1 MKKRQQYPNDRTY
14 TIIFRGL
21 ASCSNKHLAAQTAVK
36 HFDLLLKNKDKDKA
50 TTVQPNSYHVNSVL
64 TACTQAADMK
74 ALFYVINSLDD
85 SKLAPTT
92 QTYTIIF
99 NALRHSTLRELE
111 TIPDEEEQMANVKR
125 SKLAEDVRGLW
136 DEVYDKWLKSKL
148 DLDEELVCS
157 VGQALLLGP
166 EKADKLQALDVI
178 ESTMDIPNYVGGR
191 TFDVSGRRRSHTGK
205 PIPPVVPG
213 TRTLGL
219 VLNLTREYGT
229 VKPGLAY
236 WKAMVDN
243 GWIVPDANNW
253 LSLFFL
259 LRRAHDST
267 TVGKILADEKV
278 PKEFLE
284 LRHHRLAMYTCL
296 ADANHNDKVVQN
308 STKVV
313 DSMLRT
319 SKFPDLDIL
328 SMHLRVALFA
338 ASPHRQK
345 ALHDGDGRAAYLD
358 YGRQILDALNHI
370 WEPYRRVH
378 YHFFTVVPSR
388 SAEKTAKKHA
398 EKNPRSHTRPRS
410 DVIYLAR
417 QMASALHKIIREEL
431 VPPKEMEA
439 VNSAYAKINRD
450 IQWFALNC
458 SPEEGQMEAST
469 EELKT
474 LPTAYGAW
482 RTYQRPRRSRRA
494 RRDPGS
500 PSSI

>member
-1 MKKRQQYPNDRTY
+1 M
-14 TIIFRGL
+14 
-21 ASCSNKHLAAQTAVK
+21 QTAVK
-36 HFDLLLKNKDKDKA
+36 HFDILLKNKDKDKA

-74 ALFYVINSLDD
+74 ALFHVINSLDD

-99 NALRHSTLRELE
+99 NALRHNTIRELE
-111 TIPDEEEQMANVKR
+111 TMPDEEEQMANVKR
-125 SKLAEDVRGLW
+125 SKLVEDVRGLW
-136 DEVYDKWLKSKL
+136 NEVHDKWLKRKL
-148 DLDEELVCS
+148 DLDEELVCA
-157 VGQALLLGP
+157 VGHALLLGP
-166 EKADKLQALDVI
+166 EKAEKLEALNVI
-178 ESTMDIPNYVGGR
+178 ESTMDIPNFAGGR
-191 TFDVSGRRRSHTGK
+191 TFDLHEQHRRKDGPVNRRSHAGK
-205 PIPPVVPG
+205 PIPAVIAG

-219 VLNLTREYGT
+219 VLNLTQEYGAA
-229 VKPGLAY
+229 KPGLAY
-236 WKAMVDN
+236 WKAMVDD

-259 LRRAHDST
+259 LRRTHDST
-267 TVGKILADEKV
+267 AVGKILAEKKV

-296 ADANHNDKVVQN
+296 ADAQHNNMVVEN

-319 SKFPDLDIL
+319 SKFPDLDVL
-328 SMHLRVALFA
+328 SMHLRVSLVATSL
-338 ASPHRQK
+338 HRQR
-345 ALHDGDGRAAYLD
+345 ALRDGDDRRNACLD

-388 SAEKTAKKHA
+388 SAEKTAKKYA
-398 EKNPRSHTRPRS
+398 EKNPRSHTRPKS

-431 VPPKEMEA
+431 VPLKEMEA

-450 IQWFALNC
+450 IQWFAQNC

-474 LPTAYGAW
+474 LPTAHGAW

-494 RRDPGS
+494 KREPGS
-500 PSSI
+500 PSST

>member
-1 MKKRQQYPNDRTY
+1 MKR
-14 TIIFRGL
+14 
-21 ASCSNKHLAAQTAVK
+21 
-36 HFDLLLKNKDKDKA
+36 FDILLKNKDKDKA

-74 ALFYVINSLDD
+74 ALFHVINSLDD
-85 SKLAPTT
+85 SNLAPTT

-99 NALRHSTLRELE
+99 NALRHNTLRELE
-111 TIPDEEEQMANVKR
+111 TIPDEDEQMVNVKR
-125 SKLAEDVRGLW
+125 SKLVEDVRGLW
-136 DEVYDKWLKSKL
+136 DEVYDKWLKRKL
-148 DLDEELVCS
+148 DLDEELVCA
-157 VGQALLLGP
+157 VGHALLLGP
-166 EKADKLQALDVI
+166 EKENKLQALSVI
-178 ESTMDIPNYVGGR
+178 ESTMDIPNFVVGR
-191 TFDVSGRRRSHTGK
+191 TFDKHKDGSGNRRSHAGK
-205 PIPPVVPG
+205 PIPPVIPG

-219 VLNLTREYGT
+219 VLRLVQEYGT
-229 VKPGLAY
+229 VKPGLSY

-259 LRRAHDST
+259 LRRTHDST
-267 TVGKILADEKV
+267 TVGKLLAEKKV

-296 ADANHNDKVVQN
+296 ADAQHNDKVVEN

-319 SKFPDLDIL
+319 SKFPDLDVL
-328 SMHLRVALFA
+328 SMHLRVSLVA
-338 ASPHRQK
+338 ASPHRQR
-345 ALHDGDGRAAYLD
+345 ALRDGDRGNASLD

-378 YHFFTVVPSR
+378 YYFFTVVPSR
-388 SAEKTAKKHA
+388 SAEKTAKKYA
-398 EKNPRSHTRPRS
+398 EKSPRSHTRPRS

-458 SPEEGQMEAST
+458 NPEEGQMEAST

-474 LPTAYGAW
+474 LPTAGSGVW
-482 RTYQRPRRSRRA
+482 LTYQKPRPSRRA
-494 RRDPGS
+494 RREPRS
-500 PSSI
+500 PSST